1 MNNSEE
7 NKELK
12 KYAEKM
18 KKAEMK
24 QTYKNKIS
32 DLKKATYTKRL
43 VAWITGVCL
52 LDLQFTYILAYLDKA
67 YIAETLSSDICK
79 TIIGVALVYMIRAYF
94 DTKAEHAE
102 NASYYERYVQEL
114 EEIGKSKVEN
124 ITGVDIDNIIPD
136 CDINDDSYGG

>member
-52 LDLQFTYILAYLDKA
+52 LDLQFTYILAYIL
-67 YIAETLSSDICK
+67 I
-79 TIIGVALVYMIRAYF
+79 
-94 DTKAEHAE
+94 
-102 NASYYERYVQEL
+102 
-114 EEIGKSKVEN
+114 
-124 ITGVDIDNIIPD
+124 
-136 CDINDDSYGG
+136 